1 MMKTNEEKE
10 RPSWFILDED
20 GDPWEIGAGLMRP
33 VGGAALSYEERMSS
47 ADFILSGASDISE
60 EEALRIA
67 VSRNRRL
74 RPAKETH
81 NRKIR

>member
-1 MMKTNEEKE
+1 MKTKEEKE

-20 GDPWEIGAGLMRP
+20 SDPWEIGAGLMRL
-33 VGGAALSYEERMSS
+33 VGGAALSYEERVSG
-47 ADFILSGASDISE
+47 ADFILSGASGISE

-67 VSRNRRL
+67 ARRNRRL